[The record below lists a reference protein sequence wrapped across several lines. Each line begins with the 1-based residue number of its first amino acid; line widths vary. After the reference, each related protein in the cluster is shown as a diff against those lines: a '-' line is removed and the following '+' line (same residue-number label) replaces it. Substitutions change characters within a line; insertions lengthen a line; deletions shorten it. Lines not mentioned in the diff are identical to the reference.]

1 MLQLGAAV
9 GFGLGLALHAA
20 VATQETGMLRSSRL
34 RLQLFCNQLTPSLSA
49 QETFQHNLR
58 RVWQSLVLL
67 RLLGLGLIAVN
78 GALLAWAE
86 PWWWSALI
94 ALGLVALAVVL
105 ADALPRTLARRW
117 PDRALNLCSPSLRV
131 QHALLSTVAGWLM
144 GTRSAEG
151 ESDAAP
157 RELPPGS
164 SAVAG
169 LIAQAPH
176 LDSPEASVSPIP
188 ELGDEVFSA
197 ALDFN
202 LTRVGAFMV
211 PRTEIVAMPLSST
224 VDELKRRFVETKLSR
239 IVVYRDTLDELV
251 GIVHSSALLEA
262 EAPPTA
268 LEPLIQPLLA
278 VPETLPANQ
287 LLREFNRHRKSIA
300 AVVDEFGGTAG
311 LVTLEDLVEVI
322 VGEIDDEY
330 DEPKDPDRV
339 EEPLG
344 PEAWRLSARL
354 EIEYL
359 NRTYAL
365 ELPEG
370 EYTTLGGYVLQL
382 AERIPEVG
390 ESFVAEGLRLTVLSA
405 TPSRVAVVKV
415 ERVAS

>member
-1 MLQLGAAV
+1 MTDRWIVASSGGFV
-9 GFGLGLALHAA
+9 GTGLWGVMRPGRIFHRALELSGKERPRVLLILTASGDDPQYLSAMYSALADEACDVDHLALFPQPNRPVDDAI
-20 VATQETGMLRSSRL
+20 E
-34 RLQLFCNQLTPSLSA
+34 
-49 QETFQHNLR
+49 E
-58 RVWQSLVLL
+58 
-67 RLLGLGLIAVN
+67 GLPI
-78 GALLAWAE
+78 E
-86 PWWWSALI
+86 ES
-94 ALGLVALAVVL
+94 
-105 ADALPRTLARRW
+105 DEY
-117 PDRALNLCSPSLRV
+117 D
-131 QHALLSTVAGWLM
+131 TVAGWLM

-211 PRTEIVAMPLSST
+211 PRTEIVAMPLSSA

-344 PEAWRLSARL
+344 PDAWRLSARL

-415 ERVAS
+415 ERLAS